1 MELEGSER
9 QLWVRWRG
17 VRRVVD
23 RTGRLYAELAEL
35 ADDLRSAPVDEA
47 RRIFPDLDD
56 LLRQMESLER
66 SAVVITE
73 EASEVHR
80 RLAGETGRPGG
91 WRRREDQMLWS
102 GRTDPLGILEPR
114 EEVAP

>member
-23 RTGRLYAELAEL
+23 RTGRLYATLAEL

-47 RRIFPDLDD
+47 TRIFPDLDD
-56 LLRQMESLER
+56 LLRRVESLER

-73 EASEVHR
+73 AASELR
-80 RLAGETGRPGG
+80 QRFAGETGRPGG
-91 WRRREDQMLWS
+91 WLRREDQMLWS
-102 GRTDPLGILEPR
+102 GRTDPLGILEEP
-114 EEVAP
+114 EGVAP